1 MAKIT
6 LAKAFVLRKRL
17 TKEIDEISSKVS
29 FAEVILREGDPN
41 FNYNGMTL
49 DSAVS
54 RLITRRKAL
63 SFLNSA
69 IDRANA
75 ESARPILN
83 NIEIEK
89 RNLKTYSVLANKQ
102 KAYIPVKKVF
112 DEHEYNPQTN
122 QLGAMIEVKFVLDTA
137 KDYSSLMKETEK
149 KIQDLEDNLSD
160 INASVFVELTD
171 EEYALIRD

>member
-1 MAKIT
+1 MARIT
-6 LAKAFVLRKRL
+6 LAKAFVLRKRI
-17 TKEIDEISSKVS
+17 TKEIDEIESKIRY
-29 FAEVILREGDPN
+29 AEVILREGEPN
-41 FNYNGMTL
+41 FNYNRMTL

-63 SFLNSA
+63 STLNSA
-69 IDRANA
+69 IDKANA

-83 NIEIEK
+83 EIEIEK
-89 RNLKTYSVLANKQ
+89 RNLKLFSFLAAKQ
-102 KAYIPVKKVF
+102 KAYVPVKKVF

-122 QLGAMIEVKFVLDTA
+122 QLGAMIEVKFLLDTEKDYTSLA
-137 KDYSSLMKETEK
+137 KDTEK